1 MILLEKIIAQAQ
13 IDNHSYAL
21 VSERRRNENPM
32 LSITQNGQQFTWTL
46 TGLRSGEV
54 QQIPAENPRANH
66 VAIYIGM
73 DDLVNQIDIFPHTD
87 ADLVGL
93 VDGLRIPAG
102 TERAGG
108 VAIRWNGAVTRVEIA
123 DFDIII
129 PPIRLLRNPDDQ
141 PTLNVDRESSPYP
154 IERGPNRTIRELHF
168 GIDHDFILR
177 RDGRINIGRIEFVLE
192 EGEYATV
199 LEAIRNSVEFH
210 TRT

>member
-13 IDNHSYAL
+13 IDNQSYAL

-32 LSITQNGQQFTWTL
+32 LSITQNGQQFTWSL
-46 TGLRSGEV
+46 SGLRSGEV
-54 QQIPAENPRANH
+54 QQIPAENPRTNH

-73 DDLVNQIDIFPHTD
+73 DDLVNQIDNFPHTD
-87 ADLVGL
+87 ADPVGL

-102 TERAGG
+102 TERTGG
-108 VAIRWNGAVTRVEIA
+108 VSIRWNGAITRVEIA

-129 PPIRLLRNPDDQ
+129 PPVRLLRNPDDQ

-154 IERGPNRTIRELHF
+154 IQSGPNRTIRELHF
-168 GIDHDFILR
+168 GIDHGFILR
-177 RDGRINIGRIEFVLE
+177 RDGRINIGRIDFSLE

-210 TRT
+210 TGT